1 MHYIAEPAEP
11 EACSGEKLNFSL
23 ENWVIPIEVATYAP
37 LSNFS
42 VVDEIFFMV
51 SSLILIFIS
60 LYISARNT
68 IESET
73 EEDIATQTEDSY
85 GEEEIDIE
93 ESYTYENNYDDDY
106 EICVNYDSD
115 REEHSDYE
123 ERDSFKNNDSDDY
136 K

>member
-60 LYISARNT
+60 L
-68 IESET
+68 
-73 EEDIATQTEDSY
+73 DIIRFRYQHFY
-85 GEEEIDIE
+85 
-93 ESYTYENNYDDDY
+93 
-106 EICVNYDSD
+106 
-115 REEHSDYE
+115 RK
-123 ERDSFKNNDSDDY
+123 RRSFEV
-136 K
+136 